1 VTAHGSPAHQPRRFS
16 RPVRYIVFATVAIAL
31 YAVVL
36 WRVLVLG
43 GALTGFEGVP
53 GVNLLSAIGQAL
65 TRFDDVGN
73 RYLGQAVQQ
82 TVNALSI
89 GSIYALIALGYTM
102 VYGIIELINFAHG
115 DIFMVGA
122 FASIVFLGGI
132 LGQSGQVENV
142 LFLAVLLIGALAF
155 TMPLIGLLNV
165 SIERLVYRPLRNAPR
180 LAPLITAIG
189 VSFILQNLALVIA
202 GSGDRRSP
210 QIFPLGWQLNIG
222 GASISV
228 LSIFI
233 FALSLTLMLGLQ
245 AFVSRSRLG
254 RAMRATAQD
263 REAAALM
270 GVDMNQTIALTFL
283 LGGMLAAAAGVVWGL
298 RFGYVRQDLG
308 FNAGLKAFTSAVLG
322 GIGNITGAV
331 LGGFV
336 IGFIENFA
344 SSVGQSRWS
353 EFLVF
358 MVLTLVLIFK
368 PSGLFGQATGDRA

>member
-1 VTAHGSPAHQPRRFS
+1 MTAHASPARQSAPLGRA
-16 RPVRYIVFATVAIAL
+16 VRYIGGSIAAIVIYTIILWLAL
-31 YAVVL
+31 QPTQ
-36 WRVLVLG
+36 G
-43 GALTGFEGVP
+43 LTSE
-53 GVNLLSAIGQAL
+53 QAL
-65 TRFDDVGN
+65 PN
-73 RYLGQAVQQ
+73 AVQQ

-89 GSIYALIALGYTM
+89 GAIYALIALGYTM

-122 FASIVFLGGI
+122 FVSVIFLGGI
-132 LGQSGQVENV
+132 MGQSGAVEN
-142 LFLAVLLIGALAF
+142 LPFLALLIVGALVF
-155 TMPLIGLLNV
+155 TLPIIGIINV
-165 SIERLVYRPLRNAPR
+165 GIERLVYRPLRNAPR

-189 VSFILQNLALVIA
+189 VSFILQNVALVIA
-202 GSGDRRSP
+202 GSGDRSSP
-210 QIFPLGWQLNIG
+210 QVFPLGWQIKFG

-233 FALSLTLMLGLQ
+233 FTLSLTLMLALQ
-245 AFVSRSRLG
+245 AFVNRTRMG

-308 FNAGLKAFTSAVLG
+308 FNSGLKAFTSAVLG

-331 LGGFV
+331 LGGFI

-344 SSVGQSRWS
+344 SSIGQSRWS

-358 MVLTLVLIFK
+358 MVLTFVLIFK
-368 PSGLFGQATGDRA
+368 PSGLFGQQTGDRA